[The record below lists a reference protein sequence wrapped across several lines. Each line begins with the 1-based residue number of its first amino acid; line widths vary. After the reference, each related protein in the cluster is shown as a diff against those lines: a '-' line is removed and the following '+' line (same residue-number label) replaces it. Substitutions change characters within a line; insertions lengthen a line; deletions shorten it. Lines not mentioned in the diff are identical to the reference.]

1 MNFENQGVIKRLAD
15 QYGPENLAVVLGNS
29 EASGVEVFAETVIE
43 GDPSYAGP
51 LAGVS
56 LKIPVY
62 HVLEEDVMAVVPE
75 AMREEKLQLSSLVRC
90 CRRRGRNSNKPLKK
104 PIRFVALNRLAPT
117 YCPLYAFARRLSRA
131 SQLGIFERFVRGF

>member
-15 QYGPENLAVVLGNS
+15 QYGPENLAVVLGNG
-29 EASGVEVFAETVIE
+29 EASGVEVFAETVTQ

-62 HVLEEDVMAVVPE
+62 HVLEKEVMAVVPE
-75 AMREEKLQLSSLVRC
+75 TMRDEKLQLSSLVIDVEPMRQV
-90 CRRRGRNSNKPLKK
+90 LQ
-104 PIRFVALNRLAPT
+104 A
-117 YCPLYAFARRLSRA
+117 AREKL
-131 SQLGIFERFVRGF
+131 

>member
-15 QYGPENLAVVLGNS
+15 QYGPENLAVVLGNG
-29 EASGVEVFAETVIE
+29 EASGVEVFAETVTE

-62 HVLEEDVMAVVPE
+62 HVLEEDVMAVIPE
-75 AMREEKLQLSSLVRC
+75 AMREEKLQLSSLVIDVQPMRQV
-90 CRRRGRNSNKPLKK
+90 LQ
-104 PIRFVALNRLAPT
+104 A
-117 YCPLYAFARRLSRA
+117 AREKL
-131 SQLGIFERFVRGF
+131 

>member
-15 QYGPENLAVVLGNS
+15 QYGPENLAVVLGNG
-29 EASGVEVFAETVIE
+29 EATGVEVFAETVTE

-75 AMREEKLQLSSLVRC
+75 AIREEKLQLSTLVIDVEPMRQV
-90 CRRRGRNSNKPLKK
+90 LQ
-104 PIRFVALNRLAPT
+104 A
-117 YCPLYAFARRLSRA
+117 AREKL
-131 SQLGIFERFVRGF
+131 

>member
-15 QYGPENLAVVLGNS
+15 QYGPENLAVVLGNG
-29 EASGVEVFAETVIE
+29 EASGVEVFAETVTA

-62 HVLEEDVMAVVPE
+62 HVLEEEVMAVVPE
-75 AMREEKLQLSSLVRC
+75 AIRDEKLQLSSLVIDVEPMRQV
-90 CRRRGRNSNKPLKK
+90 LQ
-104 PIRFVALNRLAPT
+104 A
-117 YCPLYAFARRLSRA
+117 AREKL
-131 SQLGIFERFVRGF
+131 

>member
-15 QYGPENLAVVLGNS
+15 QYGPENLAVVLGNG
-29 EASGVEVFAETVIE
+29 EANGVEVFAETVTA

-62 HVLEEDVMAVVPE
+62 HVLEEEVMAVVPE
-75 AMREEKLQLSSLVRC
+75 AIREEKLQLSSLVIDVEPMRQV
-90 CRRRGRNSNKPLKK
+90 LQ
-104 PIRFVALNRLAPT
+104 A
-117 YCPLYAFARRLSRA
+117 AREKL
-131 SQLGIFERFVRGF
+131 

>member
-15 QYGPENLAVVLGNS
+15 QYGPENLAVVLGNG
-29 EASGVEVFAETVIE
+29 EASGVEVFAETVTE

-62 HVLEEDVMAVVPE
+62 HILEEDVMAVVPE
-75 AMREEKLQLSSLVRC
+75 TMREEKLQLSSLVIDVEPMRQV
-90 CRRRGRNSNKPLKK
+90 LQ
-104 PIRFVALNRLAPT
+104 A
-117 YCPLYAFARRLSRA
+117 AREK
-131 SQLGIFERFVRGF
+131 F

>member
-15 QYGPENLAVVLGNS
+15 QYGPENLAVVLGNG
-29 EASGVEVFAETVIE
+29 EANGVEVFAETVTQ

-75 AMREEKLQLSSLVRC
+75 AMREEKLQLSSLVIDVEPMRQV
-90 CRRRGRNSNKPLKK
+90 LQ
-104 PIRFVALNRLAPT
+104 A
-117 YCPLYAFARRLSRA
+117 AREKL
-131 SQLGIFERFVRGF
+131 